1 MTDSTPRPHTPAER
15 RSRDLIESIRTPRG
29 FGRHAPRIAGTV
41 VGVLATIAL
50 LSSVFPW
57 FRHLIHMPR
66 DYVDTFV
73 ITLPDTSFAWA
84 FVLALVAFALSMR
97 KRIAWWICVVYLVL
111 YTLGNALYLIPALAD
126 QLAVTDNDRI
136 NLCIGIVID
145 LAALIYLIA
154 TYKQFHTRVRRGAI
168 LRAVGVLLGGLVVG
182 TLLGWGLVW
191 LFPHTLTRADRLPYA
206 INRVVAFGSI
216 DQEATFDGRH
226 SYPPI
231 NGLLGLF
238 GALALIAAAIVLFR
252 SVRLR
257 SLITAD
263 DEKLI
268 RALITRFNDDDSLA
282 YFSTRRDKAVVF
294 APDGRAA
301 LTYRVELGVGL
312 AGGDPIGDPESWD
325 DAVAEFLTLC
335 DRYGWHPAAMGS
347 SARGAA
353 AYDAAGFGSFS
364 IGDEAILHTRDY
376 SINGPAMKG
385 VRQAVTRT
393 KRAGI
398 TVRIRRHGE
407 ISTGSIDGKSGSI
420 DGKSG
425 SVDGKSGSIDGK
437 PGTVDGKSGSV
448 VGKPG
453 SVVGKSGSNV
463 GKSGSVVGKPGTVAG
478 IGGEMAEIV
487 ARADAWRDT
496 DEERGFAMALG
507 RLGDPSDGD
516 CLLVEAV
523 EHEGEPG
530 EKVVGMLSFVPWGR
544 TGVSL
549 DVMRRDR
556 GSVNGIVE
564 TMVTELAKNSE
575 QYGITQISL
584 NFATFRAFFEHGAE
598 IGAGPVMRATYSV
611 LMFGS
616 KFFQMES
623 LYKSNA
629 KYRPDWQPRYLCFE
643 DTRVM
648 PRVGLAAIVT
658 EGFVRLPRFGR
669 ARHYTEGAAAIPAG
683 VDVDALI
690 AELEAEADTTGVDVH
705 RPEQVRV
712 RLAKME
718 RLVEAGFDPYPPADA
733 PTHTIAQA
741 VAEPEGSVV
750 TIAGRVTR
758 LRDFGKVVF
767 ADVHDWSGQVQVLV
781 EESRLI
787 PGTPD
792 FGGDV
797 DLGDL
802 IEARGVVGA
811 SRSGEL
817 SILIDAWRFNGKCL
831 RPLPDKWSG
840 LTDPEAR
847 VRQRYVDLAINPRS
861 RELLATRSVVV
872 KSLRDF
878 LAERG
883 FLEVETPILQQIH
896 GGANATPF
904 QTHINAYDLDLYLRI
919 APELYLKR
927 LCVGG
932 VEKVFEIGR
941 NFRNEGV
948 DFSHNPEFTS
958 LEAYAAHSDYLKMLD
973 LTREM
978 IQHAAIAA
986 YGEPVIVRTDADGHE
1001 ERVDIS
1007 GPWPVK
1013 TVHQAVSEGAG
1024 EEVTPG
1030 TPVEVLRAICDRL
1043 DIAHRPDWDA
1053 GQVVLELYEHLGEDR
1068 TTFPTF
1074 YIDFPT
1080 STSPLTRA
1088 HREIAGVAER
1098 WDLVAWGVELGTAYT
1113 ELTDPV
1119 EQRKRLTDQSILA
1132 AGGDPEAMELDEDF
1146 LQALEYAMPPTGGLG
1161 VGVDRVV
1168 MLITGQSIRESLA
1181 FPLAKPQEG

>member
-1 MTDSTPRPHTPAER
+1 MTLETRRPPSAPPTAAER
-15 RSRDLIESIRTPRG
+15 RSRDLLDHIRTPPGFRG
-29 FGRHAPRIAGTV
+29 NAPRIAGTV
-41 VGVLATIAL
+41 GGVLAAIAL
-50 LSSVFPW
+50 LSSLFPV
-57 FRHLIHMPR
+57 FRHLIHVPR
-66 DYVDTFV
+66 DYVDTFI

-84 FVLALVAFALSMR
+84 FVLALVAIALSSR
-97 KRIAWWICVVYLVL
+97 KRIAWWISVIYLVL
-111 YTLGNALYLIPALAD
+111 YLLGNALYLVPAFAD
-126 QLAVTDNDRI
+126 ALAVTDTDRI
-136 NLCIGIVID
+136 NLAIGIAVD
-145 LAALIYLIA
+145 LGALIFLLI
-154 TYKQFHTRVRRGAI
+154 TRRQFYTRVRRGAV
-168 LRAVGVLLGGLVVG
+168 RKAFGVLLLGLLIG

-191 LFPHTLTRADRLPYA
+191 LFPHTLQRGDRLPYA
-206 INRVVAFGSI
+206 FNRVVAFGSI
-216 DQEATFDGRH
+216 DSDAAFNGRH
-226 SYPPI
+226 AYPPI
-231 NGLLGLF
+231 NGALGLF
-238 GALALIAAAIVLFR
+238 GALALIVAAIVLFR

-257 SLITAD
+257 SLMTVD
-263 DEKLI
+263 DERLI
-268 RALITRFNDDDSLA
+268 RALIARFNHDDSLA

-294 APDGRAA
+294 SRDGRAA
-301 LTYRVELGVGL
+301 LTYRVEVGVGL
-312 AGGDPIGDPESWD
+312 VGGDPIGDPDSWD
-325 DAVAEFLTLC
+325 DAIAEFLTLC
-335 DRYGWHPAAMGS
+335 ERYGWHAAASGS

-353 AYDAAGFGSFS
+353 AFDAAGFGSLN
-364 IGDEAILHTRDY
+364 IGDEAILYTRDY
-376 SINGPAMKG
+376 SISGAAMKG

-393 KRAGI
+393 RRAGI
-398 TVRIRRHGE
+398 TVRIRRHSE
-407 ISTGSIDGKSGSI
+407 LSAQQ
-420 DGKSG
+420 
-425 SVDGKSGSIDGK
+425 
-437 PGTVDGKSGSV
+437 TVDM
-448 VGKPG
+448 
-453 SVVGKSGSNV
+453 
-463 GKSGSVVGKPGTVAG
+463 VAL
-478 IGGEMAEIV
+478 
-487 ARADAWRDT
+487 ADAWRDT

-507 RLGDPSDGD
+507 RLGDPADGD
-516 CLLVEAV
+516 CLLVDALEN
-523 EHEGEPG
+523 EGTPH

-575 QYGITQISL
+575 YYGITEISL

-598 IGAGPVMRATYSV
+598 IGAGPVMRATYSA

-643 DTRVM
+643 DNRVL
-648 PRVGLAAIVT
+648 PRVGLASIVT

-669 ARHYTEGAAAIPAG
+669 AEHYEQGTSAIPAG
-683 VDVDALI
+683 IDVDALI
-690 AELEAEADTTGVDVH
+690 AELDSETDRRGVQVH

-712 RLAKME
+712 RLDKMNRLIE
-718 RLVEAGFDPYPPADA
+718 RGFDPYPPADE
-733 PTHTIAQA
+733 PTHTVAEAI
-741 VAEPEGSVV
+741 AEPEGSVV

-758 LRDFGKVVF
+758 VRDFGKVCF
-767 ADVHDWSGQVQVLV
+767 ADLHDWSGQVQMLV
-781 EESRLI
+781 EEIRLI

-792 FGGDV
+792 FGADV

-802 IEARGVVGA
+802 IEARGVIGR

-817 SILIDAWRFNGKCL
+817 SILVDAWRFNGKCL

-861 RELLATRSVVV
+861 RELLAIRSTVV
-872 KSLRDF
+872 KALRDF
-878 LAERG
+878 LAARG
-883 FLEVETPILQQIH
+883 YLEVETPILQQIH

-932 VEKVFEIGR
+932 MEKVFEIGR

-958 LEAYAAHSDYLKMLD
+958 LEAYAAHSDYRKMLD

-978 IQHAAIAA
+978 IQFAATAA
-986 YGEPVIVRTDADGHE
+986 YGEPVIIRTDDAGNE

-1007 GPWPVK
+1007 GEWPVK
-1013 TVHQAVSEGAG
+1013 TVHEVVSEAAR
-1024 EEVTPG
+1024 EEVTPD
-1030 TPVEVLRAICDRL
+1030 TPVETLRAICDRL
-1043 DIAHRPDWDA
+1043 DIACRPDWDA
-1053 GQVVLELYEHLGEDR
+1053 GQVVLELYEHLGEDK

-1074 YIDFPT
+1074 YTDFPT

-1088 HREIAGVAER
+1088 HRTIPGVAER

-1119 EQRKRLTDQSILA
+1119 EQRARLTAQSVLA

-1146 LQALEYAMPPTGGLG
+1146 LQALEFAMPPTGGLG

>member
-1 MTDSTPRPHTPAER
+1 MTLETQRPPSVPSTDAER
-15 RSRDLIESIRTPRG
+15 RSRDLLEHIRAPRG
-29 FGRHAPRIAGTV
+29 FRGNAPRIAGTV
-41 VGVLATIAL
+41 VGVLAAIAL

-57 FRHLIHMPR
+57 FRHLIHVPR
-66 DYVDTFV
+66 DYVDTFI

-84 FVLALVAFALSMR
+84 FVLALLALSLSSR
-97 KRIAWWICVVYLVL
+97 KRIAWWICVIYLVL
-111 YTLGNALYLIPALAD
+111 YLLGNALYLIPALAD
-126 QLAVTDNDRI
+126 ELDVTDTDRI
-136 NLCIGIVID
+136 NLAIGIVVD
-145 LAALIYLIA
+145 LGALIFLLV
-154 TYKQFHTRVRRGAI
+154 TRRQFYTRVRRGAI
-168 LRAVGVLLGGLVVG
+168 RKAFGVLLLGLLIA

-191 LFPHTLTRADRLPYA
+191 LFPHTLIRGERLPYA
-206 INRVVAFGSI
+206 FNRVVAFGSI
-216 DQEATFDGRH
+216 DSDAAFDGRH
-226 SYPPI
+226 AYAPV

-238 GALALIAAAIVLFR
+238 GALALIAAAVVLFR

-257 SLITAD
+257 SLMTAE
-263 DEKLI
+263 DERLI
-268 RALITRFNDDDSLA
+268 RALIARFNDDDSLA

-294 APDGRAA
+294 SRDGRAA
-301 LTYRVELGVGL
+301 LTYRVEVGVGL
-312 AGGDPIGDPESWD
+312 VGGDPIGDPDSWD
-325 DAVAEFLTLC
+325 DAIAEFLTLC
-335 DRYGWHPAAMGS
+335 ERYGWHAAASGS

-353 AYDAAGFGSFS
+353 AFDAAGFGSLN
-364 IGDEAILHTRDY
+364 IGDEAILYTRDY
-376 SINGPAMKG
+376 SLSGAAMKG

-393 KRAGI
+393 RRAGI
-398 TVRIRRHGE
+398 TVRIRRHSE
-407 ISTGSIDGKSGSI
+407 LSDTELAEM
-420 DGKSG
+420 
-425 SVDGKSGSIDGK
+425 
-437 PGTVDGKSGSV
+437 
-448 VGKPG
+448 
-453 SVVGKSGSNV
+453 
-463 GKSGSVVGKPGTVAG
+463 VAL
-478 IGGEMAEIV
+478 
-487 ARADAWRDT
+487 ADAWRDT

-507 RLGDPSDGD
+507 RLGDPNDGN
-516 CLLVEAV
+516 CLLVEAL
-523 EHEGEPG
+523 EGEGTPE

-556 GSVNGIVE
+556 AAINGIVE

-575 QYGITQISL
+575 YYGITEISL

-643 DTRVM
+643 DHRVL
-648 PRVGLAAIVT
+648 PRVGLASIVT

-669 ARHYTEGAAAIPAG
+669 AEHYTQGESAIPAG
-683 VDVDALI
+683 VDVDALV
-690 AELEAEADTTGVDVH
+690 AELEAETDRSVVEVH

-712 RLAKME
+712 RLDKMARLTE
-718 RLVEAGFDPYPPADA
+718 RGFDPYPPADA
-733 PTHTIAQA
+733 PTHTVAEAI
-741 VAEPEGSVV
+741 AEPEGSVV

-758 LRDFGKVVF
+758 LRDFGKVSF
-767 ADVHDWSGQVQVLV
+767 ADLHDWSGQVQMLV

-792 FGGDV
+792 FGADV

-802 IEARGVVGA
+802 VEARGTVGR

-817 SILIDAWRFNGKCL
+817 SILVDAWRFNGKCL

-878 LAERG
+878 LSARG

-958 LEAYAAHSDYLKMLD
+958 LEAYEAHSDYLKMLD

-978 IQHAAIAA
+978 IQFAATAA
-986 YGEPVIVRTDADGHE
+986 YGEPVIIRTDDAGNE

-1007 GPWPVK
+1007 GEWPVK
-1013 TVHQAVSEGAG
+1013 TVHEVVSEGAG
-1024 EEVTPG
+1024 EEVTPD
-1030 TPVEVLRAICDRL
+1030 TPVETLRAICDRL

-1053 GQVVLELYEHLGEDR
+1053 GQVVLELYEHLGEDK

-1074 YIDFPT
+1074 YTNFPT

-1088 HREIAGVAER
+1088 HRSIPGVAER

-1119 EQRKRLTDQSILA
+1119 EQRARLTAQSVLA

-1181 FPLAKPQEG
+1181 FPLAKPQEN

>member
-1 MTDSTPRPHTPAER
+1 MTLEASRAALPEDAPDHLATAAADRPQTAAER
-15 RSRDLIESIRTPRG
+15 RSRDLIDHIRTPSG
-29 FGRHAPRIAGTV
+29 FGRLAPRIAGTV
-41 VGVLATIAL
+41 VGVLATISL
-50 LSSVFPW
+50 LSSVLPF
-57 FRHLIHMPR
+57 FRHLIHVPR
-66 DYVDTFV
+66 DYVDTFI

-97 KRIAWWICVVYLVL
+97 KRIAWWICVVYLAL
-111 YTLGNALYLIPALAD
+111 YTLGNVIYLIPALAD
-126 QLAVTDNDRI
+126 ELSVTDNDRI
-136 NLCIGIVID
+136 NLWIGIVID
-145 LAALIYLIA
+145 VAALIYLLA
-154 TYKQFHTRVRRGAI
+154 TYRQFYTRVRRGAV
-168 LRAVGVLLGGLVVG
+168 LRAIGALICGLAIG

-206 INRVVAFGSI
+206 FNRVVAFGAI
-216 DQEATFDGRH
+216 DQETTFDGRH
-226 SYPPI
+226 SFAPV

-238 GALALIAAAIVLFR
+238 GAVALIVAAVVLFR
-252 SVRLR
+252 SVRLKA
-257 SLITAD
+257 LITAD
-263 DEKLI
+263 DERLI
-268 RALITRFNDDDSLA
+268 RALIGRFNDDDSLA

-294 APDGRAA
+294 SPDGRAA
-301 LTYRVELGVGL
+301 ITYRVELGVGL
-312 AGGDPIGDPESWD
+312 AGGDPIGDPESWG
-325 DAVAEFLTLC
+325 DAIAEFLTLC

-353 AYDAAGFGSFS
+353 AYDAAGFGSLS
-364 IGDEAILHTRDY
+364 IGDEAILYTRDY
-376 SINGPAMKG
+376 SINGPAMRG

-398 TVRIRRHGE
+398 TIRIRRHSE
-407 ISTGSIDGKSGSI
+407 ISTGSIDGKG
-420 DGKSG
+420 
-425 SVDGKSGSIDGK
+425 GSIDGK
-437 PGTVDGKSGSV
+437 PS
-448 VGKPG
+448 
-453 SVVGKSGSNV
+453 
-463 GKSGSVVGKPGTVAG
+463 
-478 IGGEMAEIV
+478 EMAQVV

-507 RLGDPSDGD
+507 RIGDPADGN

-523 EHEGEPG
+523 ENEGTDA

-556 GSVNGIVE
+556 DSVNGIVE

-575 QYGITQISL
+575 QYGITEISL

-598 IGAGPVMRATYSV
+598 IGAGPVMRATYSA

-616 KFFQMES
+616 RFFQMES

-643 DTRVM
+643 DNAVL

-658 EGFVRLPRFGR
+658 EGFVQLPRFGR
-669 ARHYTEGAAAIPAG
+669 ARHYTEGVSAIPAG

-690 AELEAEADTTGVDVH
+690 DELDAEAEQSAVEVH

-718 RLVEAGFDPYPPADA
+718 RLVADGFDPYPPSDP
-733 PTHTIAQA
+733 PTHSIAQA
-741 VAEPEGSVV
+741 IAEPEGTVV

-758 LRDFGKVVF
+758 LRDFGKVSF

-781 EESRLI
+781 EESRVI

-792 FGGDV
+792 FGADV

-802 IEARGVVGA
+802 IEARGVVGQ

-861 RELLATRSVVV
+861 RELLATRSLVV

-878 LAERG
+878 LAQRG
-883 FLEVETPILQQIH
+883 YLEVETPILQQIH

-958 LEAYAAHSDYLKMLD
+958 LEAYEAHSDYLKMLD

-978 IQHAAIAA
+978 IQYAATAA
-986 YGEPVIVRTDADGHE
+986 YGEPVIVRTDDDGNE

-1007 GPWPVK
+1007 GAWPVK
-1013 TVHQAVSEGAG
+1013 TVHEVVSEGAG
-1024 EEVTPG
+1024 EEVTPE
-1030 TPVEVLRAICDRL
+1030 TPVETLRAICDRL
-1043 DIAHRPDWDA
+1043 EIAHRPDWDA

-1074 YIDFPT
+1074 YTNFPT

-1088 HREIAGVAER
+1088 HRSIPGVAER

-1119 EQRKRLTDQSILA
+1119 EQRNRLTAQSVLA

>member
-1 MTDSTPRPHTPAER
+1 MTLETQRDAEPDTRRAVHEAHTEAQR
-15 RSRDLIESIRTPRG
+15 RSRDLIEHIRAPRG
-29 FGRHAPRIAGTV
+29 FGRNAPRIAGTV
-41 VGVLATIAL
+41 VGTLAAISL
-50 LSSVFPW
+50 LSSLFPL
-57 FRHLIHMPR
+57 FRHLIHVPR
-66 DYVDTFV
+66 DYIDTFI

-84 FVLALVAFALSMR
+84 FILALVAVALSSR
-97 KRIAWWICVVYLVL
+97 KRIAWWICVIYLLL
-111 YTLGNALYLIPALAD
+111 YLTGNVLYLIPALAD
-126 QLAVTDNDRI
+126 TLEVTDNDRI
-136 NLCIGIVID
+136 NLMIGIVVE
-145 LAALIYLIA
+145 LGALIFLLV
-154 TYKQFHTRVRRGAI
+154 TRRQFYTKVRRGAV
-168 LRAVGVLLGGLVVG
+168 LKAFGALLLGLLIA

-191 LFPHTLTRADRLPYA
+191 LFPHTLVRGERLPYA
-206 INRVVAFGSI
+206 FNRVVAFGSI
-216 DQEATFDGRH
+216 DSDAAFDGRH
-226 SYPPI
+226 TYALV

-238 GALALIAAAIVLFR
+238 GALALIAAAVVLFR

-257 SLITAD
+257 SLMTVD
-263 DEKLI
+263 DERLI
-268 RALITRFNDDDSLA
+268 RALIARFNDDDSLA

-294 APDGRAA
+294 SRDGRAA
-301 LTYRVELGVGL
+301 LTYRVEVGVGL
-312 AGGDPIGDPESWD
+312 AGGDPIGDPDSWD
-325 DAVAEFLTLC
+325 DAIAEFLTLC
-335 DRYGWHPAAMGS
+335 ERYGWHAAASGP

-353 AYDAAGFGSFS
+353 AFDAAGFGSLN
-364 IGDEAILHTRDY
+364 IGDEAILYTRDY
-376 SINGPAMKG
+376 SISGAAMKG

-393 KRAGI
+393 RRAGI
-398 TVRIRRHGE
+398 TVRIRRHSE
-407 ISTGSIDGKSGSI
+407 ISTTS
-420 DGKSG
+420 
-425 SVDGKSGSIDGK
+425 
-437 PGTVDGKSGSV
+437 
-448 VGKPG
+448 
-453 SVVGKSGSNV
+453 
-463 GKSGSVVGKPGTVAG
+463 
-478 IGGEMAEIV
+478 IGGAPSEMAEVV

-507 RLGDPSDGD
+507 RLGDPDDGN
-516 CLLVEAV
+516 CLLVEAI
-523 EHEGEPG
+523 EGEGTPS

-556 GSVNGIVE
+556 DAVNGIVE

-575 QYGITQISL
+575 YYGITEISL

-643 DTRVM
+643 DNRVL
-648 PRVGLAAIVT
+648 PRVGLASIVT

-669 ARHYTEGAAAIPAG
+669 AEHYTQGESAIPAG

-690 AELEAEADTTGVDVH
+690 AELEAETDRSVVEVH

-712 RLAKME
+712 RLDKMN
-718 RLVEAGFDPYPPADA
+718 RLVDAGFDPYPPADA
-733 PTHTIAQA
+733 PTHTVAEA
-741 VAEPEGSVV
+741 VAEPEGTVV

-758 LRDFGKVVF
+758 LRDFGKVSF
-767 ADVHDWSGQVQVLV
+767 ADLHDWSGQVQMLV

-792 FGGDV
+792 FGSDV

-802 IEARGVVGA
+802 VEARGVVGR

-817 SILIDAWRFNGKCL
+817 SILVDAWRFNGKCL

-847 VRQRYVDLAINPRS
+847 VRQRYVDLAINERS
-861 RELLATRSVVV
+861 RQLLATRSAVV
-872 KSLRDF
+872 KSMRDF
-878 LAERG
+878 LAGRG

-904 QTHINAYDLDLYLRI
+904 LTHINAYDLDLYLRI

-958 LEAYAAHSDYLKMLD
+958 LEAYEAHSDYLKMLD

-978 IQHAAIAA
+978 IQHAATAA
-986 YGEPVIVRTDADGHE
+986 YGEPVIVRTDDAGNE

-1007 GPWPVK
+1007 GQWPVK
-1013 TVHQAVSEGAG
+1013 TVHEVVSEGAG
-1024 EEVTPG
+1024 EEVTPD
-1030 TPVEVLRAICDRL
+1030 TPVETLRAICDRL
-1043 DIAHRPDWDA
+1043 DIACRPDWDA
-1053 GQVVLELYEHLGEDR
+1053 GQVVLELYEHLGEDK

-1074 YIDFPT
+1074 YTNFPT

-1088 HREIAGVAER
+1088 HRSIPGVAER

-1119 EQRKRLTDQSILA
+1119 EQRARLTAQSVLA